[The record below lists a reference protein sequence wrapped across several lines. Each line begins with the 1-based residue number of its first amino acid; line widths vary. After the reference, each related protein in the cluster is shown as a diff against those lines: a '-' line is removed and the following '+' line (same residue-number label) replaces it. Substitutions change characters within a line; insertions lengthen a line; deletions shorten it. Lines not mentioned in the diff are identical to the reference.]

1 MKAWLKDELL
11 VSCPNNGGGVYL
23 VSQKEILCLSRSP
36 STGIELIES
45 GAVWMSQVG
54 SKAIIVDERKLY
66 AVELGD
72 TELDLHD
79 VLADGDLW
87 HVVATQQNAVIS
99 FDKQWQRVEQWQI
112 DGEEDSVHLNS
123 MTLHAGRRLVS
134 LFGLFNCHRGYKGKT
149 LGAGL
154 VMDMA
159 SREAV
164 VSGLSQPHSLTS
176 FDGLL
181 WVCDSEIGVVRAFDG
196 GGREVHRIEIGGYVR
211 GLAFGQ
217 NAIYVGISRSR
228 NIQESGV
235 DSAQLLVL
243 ESGSFRELGR
253 FSLPVNEI
261 YDIRVLD
268 SGARGLKDAGLKL
281 LRNEM
286 ELALEKRDEAI
297 TWARQ
302 QDVRFAELSEN
313 FRSLQLEYA
322 ERTDWSLNLDRMLAE
337 ERHVSG
343 TLRRELQ
350 ERTEWALSLDAELSE
365 KRRVLE
371 KRDQRTAELENE
383 VIHHQ
388 MEGRKFQEELTQLSS
403 NLEVAMQ
410 SALRSEEARE
420 QSDRLAAR
428 LEQDLIVANEELM
441 ASVNAGKKASEAID
455 SIRSEMEQSVVKLQ
469 ERHHSEVK
477 RLEQELSMILNS
489 RSWKLTRP
497 LRVLGR
503 ILRGDWLAV
512 LASLR
517 GSRLSQSRLLSPLR
531 GPMKRL
537 LLSRSGPPKVP
548 TTSLSMQAVER
559 DKLAVLRQ
567 LSFHETQDPDVSIII
582 PTYGNLDYT
591 VACLKSL
598 MANPPSVTTEVIV
611 VEDASGD
618 AEIELL
624 ASVPGLRFLQN
635 SRNLG
640 FIRSCNA
647 AADQAKGRYIYFL
660 NNDTEVTPGW
670 LDALI
675 SVFNDKPD
683 AGMVGSKLIYPDGR
697 LQEAGG
703 ILWRDASAWN
713 FGRLQDPSSHEFN
726 YLRPVDYC
734 SGASLLIAAE
744 DFRSLRGFDE
754 FYVPAYCEDSDLAF
768 RIRSIGKE
776 VYYVPSSV
784 VIHHEGISHGV
795 DTGGGIKAYQNVNQQ
810 KFAGRWS
817 GELSNHYPNAV
828 CVYRARERAWGKR
841 IVLVVD
847 HYTPQPDRDAGS
859 RTMLAFI
866 EAMLDL
872 GWVVKFWPDNLW
884 YDKTYAPR
892 LQNKGVE
899 VIYGDRWHGGFDRY
913 MKEFGT
919 EINSVL
925 LSRPHISE
933 PYLRPVREHSHAH
946 VVYYGHDLHFR
957 RMLREAQVTG
967 RKELES
973 EAIRMEQ
980 MERAIW
986 LGVDLV
992 LYPSPDEV
1000 QDVVSLEPEVSARA
1014 ITPYAYEMFRDDA
1027 SPNDR
1032 SGVLFVAGFGHPPN
1046 VDAAFYLVNEVMPLV
1061 WAERPDVR
1069 VFLVGA
1075 SPTAEVCALKSERVI
1090 VTGFVDDQELE
1101 QYYLSSR
1108 VAAVPLRYGAGI
1120 KSKVV
1125 EALQQGL
1132 PLATTST
1139 GIQGLPDV
1147 QNVCAVSDDPI
1158 ELSASILGLLNHDE
1172 FWIERSRQ
1180 GARYVRER
1188 FSRGSMRSQIEKA
1201 IAGERER

>member
-1 MKAWLKDELL
+1 MKAWLQDELL
-11 VSCPNNGGGVYL
+11 VSCPNGGGVYL
-23 VSQKEILCLSRSP
+23 VSQKDTVCLSSSP

-54 SKAIIVDERKLY
+54 SKAIIVDERQ
-66 AVELGD
+66 VHVVTLGEN
-72 TELDLHD
+72 ELDLHD
-79 VLADGDLW
+79 VVADGELW
-87 HVVATQQNAVIS
+87 HVVATQQNSVIS
-99 FDKQWQRVEQWQI
+99 FDKQWQRVEHWQI

-123 MTLHAGRRLVS
+123 LTLHEGRRLVS
-134 LFGLFNCHRGYKGKT
+134 LFGLFDCHRGYKGKT

-154 VMDMA
+154 IMDVA
-159 SREAV
+159 SREPV

-181 WVCDSEIGVVRAFDG
+181 WACDSEVGVVRAFDG
-196 GGREVHRIEIGGYVR
+196 GGQEVHRIEIGGYVR
-211 GLAFGQ
+211 GLAFGK

-253 FSLPVNEI
+253 VSLPANEI
-261 YDIRVLD
+261 YDIRVLNSD
-268 SGARGLKDAGLKL
+268 ARGLTDAGLKL
-281 LRNEM
+281 LRSEM
-286 ELALEKRDEAI
+286 EFALEKRNEAI

-302 QDVRFAELSEN
+302 QDIRFVELSET

-337 ERHVSG
+337 ERDVSG
-343 TLRRELQ
+343 GLRSELQ
-350 ERTEWALSLDAELSE
+350 ERTAWALSLDAELSKKKE
-365 KRRVLE
+365 VLRKRE
-371 KRDQRTAELENE
+371 QRTAELESE
-383 VIHHQ
+383 VIQHQ
-388 MEGRKFQEELTQLSS
+388 MERRKFQEELTQLAS

-410 SALRSEEARE
+410 SVLRSEEARQ

-428 LEQDLIVANEELM
+428 LEQDLIAVHEELM
-441 ASVNAGKKASEAID
+441 ASVGAGKKASEAVD
-455 SIRSEMEQSVVKLQ
+455 SIRAEMEKSVVNLREK
-469 ERHHSEVK
+469 HHSEVK

-503 ILRGDWLAV
+503 VLRGDWLAV

-531 GPMKRL
+531 GPLKRL

-548 TTSLSMQAVER
+548 TAGLAMQAVER
-559 DKLAVLRQ
+559 DKLAVLGQ
-567 LSFHETQDPDVSIII
+567 LSFQETQNPDVSIII

-598 MANPPSVTTEVIV
+598 MANTSSVTTEVIV

-618 AEIELL
+618 TEIELL

-635 SRNLG
+635 PRNVG

-647 AADQAKGRYIYFL
+647 AAKQAKGRYIYFL

-675 SVFNDKPD
+675 SVFKEKPD
-683 AGMVGSKLIYPDGR
+683 TGIVGSKLIYPDGR

-734 SGASLLIAAE
+734 SGASLLISAE
-744 DFRSLRGFDE
+744 DFRMLHGFDE
-754 FYVPAYCEDSDLAF
+754 SYVPAYCEDSDLAF
-768 RIRSIGKE
+768 RIRAIGKQ
-776 VYYVPSSV
+776 VYYAPSSV

-795 DTGGGIKAYQNVNQQ
+795 DTGGGIKAYQIVNQQ

-817 GELSNHYPNAV
+817 SELSSHYPNAA

-866 EAMLDL
+866 DAMLDL
-872 GWVVKFWPDNLW
+872 GWIVKFWPDNLW
-884 YDKTYAPR
+884 YDETYAPR
-892 LQNKGVE
+892 LQNMGVE

-913 MKEFGT
+913 MKEFGN
-919 EINSVL
+919 EIDSVL

-933 PYLRPVREHSHAH
+933 PYLKPIREHSQAH

-957 RMLREAQVTG
+957 RMMREAQITG

-973 EAIRMEQ
+973 EARRMEH
-980 MERAIW
+980 MERTIW

-992 LYPSPDEV
+992 LYPSLDEV
-1000 QDVVSLEPEVSARA
+1000 QEVVSLEPQVSARA

-1027 SPNDR
+1027 SPKDR

-1046 VDAAFYLVNEVMPLV
+1046 VDAAFCLVNEVMPIV

-1101 QYYLSSR
+1101 HYYLSSR

-1132 PLATTST
+1132 PLVTTST
-1139 GIQGLPDV
+1139 GIQGLPDA
-1147 QNVCAVSDDPI
+1147 QNVCAVSDDPV
-1158 ELSASILGLLNHDE
+1158 ELAASILGLLDHDE
-1172 FWIERSRQ
+1172 VWIERARQ
-1180 GARYVRER
+1180 GARYARER

-1201 IAGERER
+1201 IADGGER